1 MPKVTTSNVSMD
13 SRDVVWINRVFRTA
27 EINNV
32 EPDIVKEKVVDIRKI
47 LVNLPNIRTGMINDN
62 VEMIE
67 VG

>member
-1 MPKVTTSNVSMD
+1 MD